1 MKQYRVTK
9 YNPEYRNADGTYNRD
24 EWTSYSDVGNIVAN
38 EEYEKVENSY
48 IESALDF
55 LEEQNI
61 SKITITY
68 LENQQNYKEPSIAL
82 ETGTELNAEHLKE
95 VLKSIL
101 RERYWAKLENNNSFI
116 HIGWDYYM
124 YIGVPNES
132 QSGRKHAESKGL
144 FVEEFQSPYYENEL

>member
-9 YNPEYRNADGTYNRD
+9 YNPEYRNTDGTYSRE
-24 EWTSYSDVGNIVAN
+24 EWTSYSDVGEIVSK

-48 IESALDF
+48 IESALNF

-68 LENQQNYKEPSIAL
+68 LENQQNYKEPSVAL
-82 ETGTELNAEHLKE
+82 EAGAELNANQLKD
-95 VLKSIL
+95 VLKSIF
-101 RERYWAKLENNNSFI
+101 REKYWAKLENNNSFI

-124 YIGVPNES
+124 YIGVPNEP
-132 QSGRKHAESKGL
+132 QSGRKFAESKGL
-144 FVEEFQSPYYENEL
+144 FVEEYQSP